1 MMRMTAPFIQKWT
14 KIPPNYETLYQQ
26 MLLEMQRPDFV
37 ATWRLLT
44 TWGTTA

>member
-1 MMRMTAPFIQKWT
+1 MLLFSEDVKHMMRMTAPFIQKWT

-37 ATWRLLT
+37 AT
-44 TWGTTA
+44 